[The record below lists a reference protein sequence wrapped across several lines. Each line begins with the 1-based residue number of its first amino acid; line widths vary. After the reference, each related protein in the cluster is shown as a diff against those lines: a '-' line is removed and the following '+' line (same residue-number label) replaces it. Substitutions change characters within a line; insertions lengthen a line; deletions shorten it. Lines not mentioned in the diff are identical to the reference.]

1 MLECTSYIYK
11 LYLLGFIL
19 RTSVAISGVGAAYP
33 SGAPEFTPNFSGVRV
48 TRSFV
53 LCVVFCRSFFVLLYF
68 LFWPLCCLFFFNIWI
83 LITSLWYLQALLVT
97 LPYPHLLV
105 YIVFL
110 FNIYQLKNI
119 QPLSGESKDY
129 KIGFLL
135 LLHSARGT
143 KE

>member
-1 MLECTSYIYK
+1 VLECTSYIYK

-53 LCVVFCRSFFVLLYF
+53 LCVCFVDRFFVLLSF
-68 LFWPLCCLFFFNIWI
+68 LFWPMCCFLFFFNIQI
-83 LITSLWYLQALLVT
+83 LITSLWYLQALLAT

-135 LLHSARGT
+135 LLH
-143 KE
+143 